1 MWLLSLRTAGLVVLW
16 IVRDG
21 FVRVAD
27 TGHGRFRTVGRE
39 THRTWFEE
47 QNQVDLVG
55 NLVRA

>member
-1 MWLLSLRTAGLVVLW
+1 VWWLSFRAAVPVVLW

-21 FVRVAD
+21 FMRVAD